1 MRFCSSE
8 ELQEF
13 MATDGTRL
21 VWAVI
26 HKFGKGISM
35 EDAYQESYIAVA
47 HALAMYNPDRE
58 RTKKTTYVYQAVY
71 NRIKMMIRHDTTL
84 KRTFERNSTSA
95 EVHVNVRDSN
105 VMMEDDIIEK
115 ISMKDRANALHRA
128 IREAELSDE
137 EMAVVHL
144 TMANVAQTDIGNR
157 IGSSQS
163 HVSKLK
169 KSAFR
174 KIQECLLNAGW
185 DGVSAPYLATA

>member
-1 MRFCSSE
+1 
-8 ELQEF
+8 

-84 KRTFERNSTSA
+84 KGP
-95 EVHVNVRDSN
+95 
-105 VMMEDDIIEK
+105 
-115 ISMKDRANALHRA
+115 
-128 IREAELSDE
+128 LSGT
-137 EMAVVHL
+137 VHL
-144 TMANVAQTDIGNR
+144 LRSMST
-157 IGSSQS
+157 
-163 HVSKLK
+163 
-169 KSAFR
+169 
-174 KIQECLLNAGW
+174 
-185 DGVSAPYLATA
+185 